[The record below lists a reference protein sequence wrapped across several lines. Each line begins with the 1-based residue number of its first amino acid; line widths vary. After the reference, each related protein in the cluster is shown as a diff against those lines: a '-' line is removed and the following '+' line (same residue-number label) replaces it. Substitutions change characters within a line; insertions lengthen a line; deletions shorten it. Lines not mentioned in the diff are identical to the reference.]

1 MGHGRA
7 IVIVI
12 QLSSSELELLRTLL
26 AQYEELV
33 QVEGDDPALARLFP
47 VAYRDD
53 PDAAAEFRQYTR
65 SGLVDSKTAK
75 AGAVA
80 AALLGGSGD
89 DGGTIELA
97 DDEAARWLPVLTDFR
112 LIVAERL
119 GIRADDDAVPDD
131 ALGEVYHWLGHL
143 QAYLI
148 DALEA
153 LADARDA
160 EATP

>member
-1 MGHGRA
+1 MGDGGA
-7 IVIVI
+7 LVIRLVF
-12 QLSSSELELLRTLL
+12 SPNELELLRTLL

-33 QVEGDDPALARLFP
+33 QVDSDDPALERLFP

-65 SGLVDSKTAK
+65 SGLVDTKTAK

-89 DGGTIELA
+89 DGGTIDLA
-97 DDEAARWLPVLTDFR
+97 DDEAERWLPVLTDLR
-112 LIVAERL
+112 LIVAERI
-119 GIRADDDAVPDD
+119 GITRDDDPVPDD
-131 ALGEVYHWLGHL
+131 ALGEVYNWLGQL

-148 DALEA
+148 DAVEA
-153 LADARDA
+153 L
-160 EATP
+160 EPGE

>member
-1 MGHGRA
+1 M
-7 IVIVI
+7 ILI
-12 QLSSSELELLRTLL
+12 QFSPSELELLRTLL
-26 AQYEELV
+26 GQYEELV
-33 QVEGDDPALARLFP
+33 QVDSDDPALERLFP

-89 DGGTIELA
+89 DGGTIELT
-97 DDEAARWLPVLTDFR
+97 DDEAERWLPVLTDLR

-119 GIRADDDAVPDD
+119 GIRADDDRVPDD
-131 ALGEVYHWLGHL
+131 ALGEVYDWLGQL
-143 QAYLI
+143 QAYLV
-148 DALEA
+148 DAIEELAAARGEA
-153 LADARDA
+153 A
-160 EATP
+160 E

>member
-1 MGHGRA
+1 MIR
-7 IVIVI
+7 
-12 QLSSSELELLRTLL
+12 LEFTPNELELMRTLL

-33 QVEGDDPALARLFP
+33 QLDGDDPALERLFP

-53 PDAAAEFRQYTR
+53 PDAAAEFRRYTR

-89 DGGTIELA
+89 DGGTIDLA
-97 DDEAARWLPVLTDFR
+97 DDEAERWLPVLTDLR

-119 GIRADDDAVPDD
+119 DIRADDDPVPDD

-143 QAYLI
+143 QGYLVDAI
-148 DALEA
+148 DAL
-153 LADARDA
+153 DDRA
-160 EATP
+160 ES